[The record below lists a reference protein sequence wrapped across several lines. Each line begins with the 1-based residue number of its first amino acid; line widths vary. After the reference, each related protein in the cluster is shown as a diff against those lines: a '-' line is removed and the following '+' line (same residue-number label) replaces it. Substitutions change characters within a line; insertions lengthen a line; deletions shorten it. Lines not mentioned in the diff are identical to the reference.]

1 MCALIKVGERGKFTF
16 KDKRKKTKII
26 KPTELVKDRQSEIVY
41 QYSKMGFNF
50 HSLLR
55 LKPEQKDFK
64 GFVLD
69 EHTTKAYN
77 NKMGQNYVDRI
88 MDKFT
93 NRKSIECAFA
103 FIERDDFLNNHLH
116 FAWKTPIELTREI
129 IANQMRTKIQY
140 LRDVQKIEGIE
151 DAIRY
156 FSKKLS
162 CGGSYHNIY
171 V

>member
-26 KPTELVKDRQSEIVY
+26 KPMELVKDRQSEIVY

-50 HSLLR
+50 HSVLR

-77 NKMGQNYVDRI
+77 NKSTSPC
-88 MDKFT
+88 KF
-93 NRKSIECAFA
+93 KKPKI
-103 FIERDDFLNNHLH
+103 FL
-116 FAWKTPIELTREI
+116 FGI
-129 IANQMRTKIQY
+129 IKAIKI
-140 LRDVQKIEGIE
+140 
-151 DAIRY
+151 A
-156 FSKKLS
+156 
-162 CGGSYHNIY
+162 
-171 V
+171 